1 MGILSE
7 FIYLGMGIKKDVEK
21 RVINLINEGKKEAKD
36 KTVFE
41 AVKEDIDGKK
51 KYVQNIL
58 YKDVKQ
64 AAEDL
69 GFATKKDIEDL
80 KDYIKHNIEKK

>member
-41 AVKEDIDGKK
+41 AVKEDIDDKK